1 MLTIDF
7 IAHKKGVS
15 SNFVTR
21 YFFVCISL
29 LFGILL
35 SHWIVTRTLIYKIII
50 KMKKNDFG
58 NKQKNLLFR
67 NSQPKKVMFMDVDWE
82 WMNVCLLVGK
92 CKNLKIILNDFI
104 VENQ

>member
-1 MLTIDF
+1 MSLDF
-7 IAHKKGVS
+7 FRLH
-15 SNFVTR
+15 FVA
-21 YFFVCISL
+21 FWNSV
-29 LFGILL
+29 
-35 SHWIVTRTLIYKIII
+35 VTLNCYKDINLQNNN
-50 KMKKNDFG
+50 KNEKKNDFG

-82 WMNVCLLVGK
+82 WMNVCLLVEK